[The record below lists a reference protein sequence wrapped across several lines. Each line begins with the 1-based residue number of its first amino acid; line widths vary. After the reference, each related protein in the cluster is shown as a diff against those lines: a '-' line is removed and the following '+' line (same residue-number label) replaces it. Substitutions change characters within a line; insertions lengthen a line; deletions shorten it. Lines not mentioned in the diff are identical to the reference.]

1 MGKRIQDL
9 TIEERRE
16 AGRKGGIKSG
26 EVRRAK
32 RNMRENLDLLL
43 NMTLKKGQLNDIE
56 EIRSLAELKGL
67 NIDVQTAIL
76 LAQVQKALKG
86 SVMSAEFLRD
96 TAGQRP
102 EDIVNLNTEGEDM
115 SLNININ
122 YGEQKSEDEVKK
134 E

>member
-122 YGEQKSEDEVKK
+122 YGEQKSEEEVKK